1 MTPMPVPRRAR
12 RLSLAGSRG
21 SSGSGQTS
29 TRFPER
35 RDNPPPPVRRVHC
48 ATPGS
53 GSRVRSPAPAAAES
67 AAGWHPKASWPCDDD
82 SCCRPPADPARR
94 ASRLS
99 PADRCRAR
107 IARQPAAA
115 HRRAGQQQII
125 DWLSSGTA
133 LAKPN
138 WPTTG
143 VPSGRPV
150 QMPIR
155 YRALRPTAHASR

>member
-1 MTPMPVPRRAR
+1 MTPMPVPGARAAFRWPAARIQRQRPDFDLAFPSAGTIRRHPFAVFIAPHR
-12 RLSLAGSRG
+12 EADPRTLSCPG
-21 SSGSGQTS
+21 SS
-29 TRFPER
+29 
-35 RDNPPPPVRRVHC
+35 RV
-48 ATPGS
+48 G
-53 GSRVRSPAPAAAES
+53 
-67 AAGWHPKASWPCDDD
+67 GWLASKASWPGDDD
-82 SCCRPPADPARR
+82 SCCRPPADPARQ

-99 PADRCRAR
+99 LADRCRAR

-115 HRRAGQQQII
+115 HRRAGQQQSI

>member
-1 MTPMPVPRRAR
+1 MTPMPVPARAPPF
-12 RLSLAGSRG
+12 AGR
-21 SSGSGQTS
+21 Q
-29 TRFPER
+29 P
-35 RDNPPPPVRRVHC
+35 D
-48 ATPGS
+48 
-53 GSRVRSPAPAAAES
+53 PAAAARLRPLSRAPGQS
-67 AAGWHPKASWPCDDD
+67 AATRSPCSLRHTGKRIPRTLSCPGSSRVGGWLASKASWPCDDD

-99 PADRCRAR
+99 SADRCRAR

>member
-1 MTPMPVPRRAR
+1 MTPMPVPGARAAFR
-12 RLSLAGSRG
+12 WPAAG

-29 TRFPER
+29 TAFPSAGTIR
-35 RDNPPPPVRRVHC
+35 RHPFAVFI
-48 ATPGS
+48 
-53 GSRVRSPAPAAAES
+53 APHRE
-67 AAGWHPKASWPCDDD
+67 
-82 SCCRPPADPARR
+82 ADPAYALLPRQQQGRR
-94 ASRLS
+94 LAGIQKPAGRRRRQLLSPAGRSCPPASRLS

-125 DWLSSGTA
+125 DRLSSGTA